1 VEGDLNLANRFA
13 DLHDLSGAGDGMGFD
28 LSPRSPVVSGI
39 VMVDLAEY
47 DAALDPMDN
56 QADVTAG
63 TG

>member
-1 VEGDLNLANRFA
+1 
-13 DLHDLSGAGDGMGFD
+13 MGFD